1 MTDKTRAR
9 LIDELAASQQE
20 VSRLLAS
27 ATAIQDWQREPAEWS
42 FRYLAAHLAAV
53 ERGRNLPRIR
63 AIASGQ
69 QPHFH
74 VYTESGADFAHRD
87 MNESLIAWRD
97 ARSELLDFV
106 AGLPAAA
113 DMLTGIHPAVGE
125 ITLLDALDELHEQ
138 DLGHARHI
146 RQLIEDY
153 LEDSN

>member
-1 MTDKTRAR
+1 MTDKTRAQ
-9 LIDELAASQQE
+9 LIENLAASQQE

-27 ATAIQDWQREPAEWS
+27 TAAIQDWQREPAEWS

-53 ERGRNLPRIR
+53 ERERNLPRIR

-74 VYTESGADFAHRD
+74 VYTESAVGFAHLD
-87 MNESLIAWRD
+87 LNESLAAWKETRGD
-97 ARSELLDFV
+97 LLDFV
-106 AGLPAAA
+106 AGLPDDAETR
-113 DMLTGIHPAVGE
+113 TGIHPAVGE
-125 ITLLDALDELHEQ
+125 ITLLDALEELHEQ

>member
-1 MTDKTRAR
+1 MTDKTRAQ

-27 ATAIQDWQREPAEWS
+27 TAAIQDWQREPAEWS

-53 ERGRNLPRIR
+53 ERERNLPRIR
-63 AIASGQ
+63 AIASGE

-74 VYTESGADFAHRD
+74 VYTESGVDFAHLELG
-87 MNESLIAWRD
+87 ESLVAWRE

-106 AGLPAAA
+106 AELPTDAETR
-113 DMLTGIHPAVGE
+113 TGIHPAVGE
-125 ITLLDALDELHEQ
+125 ITLLDALDELHDQ
-138 DLGHARHI
+138 DLGYARHI

-153 LEDSN
+153 LEDSK

>member
-1 MTDKTRAR
+1 MTDKTRAQ

-27 ATAIQDWQREPAEWS
+27 TAAIQDWQREPAEWS

-53 ERGRNLPRIR
+53 ERERNLPR
-63 AIASGQ
+63 
-69 QPHFH
+69 
-74 VYTESGADFAHRD
+74 
-87 MNESLIAWRD
+87 
-97 ARSELLDFV
+97 
-106 AGLPAAA
+106 
-113 DMLTGIHPAVGE
+113 IHPAVGE
-125 ITLLDALDELHEQ
+125 ITLLDALDELHDQ